1 VTVRSLLAL
10 SFSVLLAVS
19 CAARAQPPTPT
30 PTPPPPPIPTPAAEP
45 EADPSELLDALL
57 ATLGGFRDLSP
68 AQLEREVAEIGGV
81 PFRHPV
87 TFEFL
92 DRPALGRY
100 VHEFLESE
108 YGPEKARA
116 DARTLEA
123 LGLLP
128 TGTDLRAVRARL
140 LEENVAGFYDVRK
153 GRKRMYAIS
162 ARRTLTPAN
171 QLVLSHELRHALQD
185 QYADVN
191 ALLPPS
197 VGDFDDRAFA
207 LVSLLEGDAILV
219 MERFLRSRLPGG
231 EDREFDPSGFTM
243 PVPAMLPDVPPILRD
258 QLVLPYSVGREFAV
272 ALFQR
277 GGWPALRA
285 AWTSAPVSAEQVLHP
300 EKYFAREAP
309 VAVDPGPA
317 PAGGTLVQE
326 GVLGEAFVGTL
337 LGEGSDAARAGWGG
351 DRFRTWDVGG
361 RTLLVWRSAW
371 DSPADAREFQDALAG
386 ALERRG
392 AARPDQSGFRVRSA
406 PPWTIA
412 WRVEPDGG
420 VTLLSSD
427 DGAALAA
434 AMKARSAPAR

>member
-1 VTVRSLLAL
+1 VTARWLGALVLGALVLAGRGT
-10 SFSVLLAVS
+10 
-19 CAARAQPPTPT
+19 AAQDPAAQP
-30 PTPPPPPIPTPAAEP
+30 EP
-45 EADPSELLDALL
+45 DPSELLDALL
-57 ATLGGFRDLSP
+57 ATLGGFGEMTP

-81 PFRHPV
+81 PFLRPV

-100 VHEFLESE
+100 VHEILETE

-116 DARTLEA
+116 DVRTLTA
-123 LGLLP
+123 FGLLP
-128 TGTDLRAVRARL
+128 AGTDLRALRARL

-162 ARRTLTPAN
+162 ARRTLTPGN

-191 ALLPPS
+191 ALLPQS
-197 VGDFDDRAFA
+197 VGDFDDRSFA

-219 MERFLRSRLPGG
+219 MEQFLKKRLPGG
-231 EDREFDPSGFTM
+231 DDRAFDASGFTM
-243 PVPAMLPDVPPILRD
+243 PVAEMLPDVPPVLRD
-258 QLVLPYSVGREFAV
+258 QLMLPYAAGRSFAA
-272 ALFQR
+272 ALYQR

-285 AWTSAPVSAEQVLHP
+285 AWTASPASAEQVLHP
-300 EKYFAREAP
+300 EKYFARESPLP
-309 VAVDPGPA
+309 VEPGPA
-317 PAGGTLVQE
+317 PAGGRLVQE

-337 LGEGSDAARAGWGG
+337 LGDGSAVACAGWGG

-361 RTLLVWRSAW
+361 RTLLAWRSAW
-371 DSPADAREFQDALAG
+371 DTPADAREFQDALAG
-386 ALERRG
+386 VLERRG
-392 AARPDQSGFRVRSA
+392 AAQPERSGFRVRSA
-406 PPWTIA
+406 PPWTVA

-427 DGAALAA
+427 DAAVIEA
-434 AMKARSAPAR
+434 AMKARTASAR